1 MTLALP
7 GPRHAVARWLGFESV
22 RIEPGVTVPTTAP
35 ATTAPLASTS
45 VSVPGPTPELG
56 LGPDVSIDA
65 AMSRT
70 GLPDPAPTLLGEPL
84 SIHVVRPPESGQ
96 IVTVYA
102 PSDLLPQS
110 DVTGV
115 GALVSVL
122 PVQIE
127 EGFFRKTLGDTAT
140 VRPVSSDEVD
150 GYWIEGSPHQLMFS
164 YGDDVLDDTLRL
176 ATNTL
181 LWQRDGHVYRL
192 EADISLETA
201 LRIAKTVPVTACGV
215 FHAHVGA
222 SRHSTGLRS
231 GGTVWRAVVSG
242 VHVDPEATRSDR
254 AHLAPDIV
262 WRRGSVSLRGA
273 DTERADGGLRQRRR
287 THRRRSRN
295 HRSPPKD

>member
-1 MTLALP
+1 MIDLERSLDELAERLEIPDGEFLVSDVLRRIGEPARRPAKGRTPRLAGVLVAAAIVVTVALP

-35 ATTAPLASTS
+35 STTGPATVVLPSTT
-45 VSVPGPTPELG
+45 VSVPGPVPALG
-56 LGPDVSIDA
+56 LGPAVSLDA
-65 AMSRT
+65 ATSRT
-70 GLPDPAPTLLGEPL
+70 GLPDPSPTLLGEPL
-84 SIHVVRPPESGQ
+84 SIHVVRPPQSGQ

-140 VRPVSSDEVD
+140 VRPVSRDEIA
-150 GYWIEGSPHQLMFS
+150 GYWIEGSPHQLMFA
-164 YGDDVLDDTLRL
+164 YGNDVVDDTLRL

-181 LWQRDGHVYRL
+181 LWERDGHVYRL

-201 LRIAKTVPVTACGV
+201 LRIAESVP
-215 FHAHVGA
+215 
-222 SRHSTGLRS
+222 
-231 GGTVWRAVVSG
+231 
-242 VHVDPEATRSDR
+242 
-254 AHLAPDIV
+254 
-262 WRRGSVSLRGA
+262 
-273 DTERADGGLRQRRR
+273 
-287 THRRRSRN
+287 
-295 HRSPPKD
+295 